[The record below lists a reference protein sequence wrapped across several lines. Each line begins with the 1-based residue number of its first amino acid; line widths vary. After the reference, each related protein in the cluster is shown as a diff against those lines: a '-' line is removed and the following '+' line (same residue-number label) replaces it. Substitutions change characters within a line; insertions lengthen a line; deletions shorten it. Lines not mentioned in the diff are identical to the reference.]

1 MTEIKRKNSLSLALF
16 TSVFKVSLGLI
27 SYPLFLK
34 FLNSFDLSIYL
45 LFISTIGF
53 VELLDLNFSANLVR
67 YFSYADAGLKTLN
80 PNNHDNHNEQTDL
93 LNDLFIMARQYYRYM
108 CIIAFVIFGFGF
120 SLYLYYFT
128 ALHHKNFIYY
138 ELNWLGYMTAML
150 LGIYFTYLSPA
161 LIGRGHIDRV
171 NRVLLVS
178 KLTAVIIQSCLVYFI
193 GLSAIVL
200 GALVSMIIER
210 VLLLTLVKTQLDFEK
225 STKIDK
231 GKFYKLL
238 KLE

>member
-80 PNNHDNHNEQTDL
+80 VNNTVKNS
-93 LNDLFIMARQYYRYM
+93 IM
-108 CIIAFVIFGFGF
+108 
-120 SLYLYYFT
+120 
-128 ALHHKNFIYY
+128 H
-138 ELNWLGYMTAML
+138 
-150 LGIYFTYLSPA
+150 
-161 LIGRGHIDRV
+161 
-171 NRVLLVS
+171 VLES
-178 KLTAVIIQSCLVYFI
+178 IQDI
-193 GLSAIVL
+193 
-200 GALVSMIIER
+200 
-210 VLLLTLVKTQLDFEK
+210 
-225 STKIDK
+225 
-231 GKFYKLL
+231 
-238 KLE
+238 